1 MVYHYMYHLK
11 FIKEKFMVCVAR
23 GSCGSTVECVTPRL
37 THTHV
42 MYSLYWALT
51 GLG

>member
-37 THTHV
+37 THTHMSCIHFIGRSQV
-42 MYSLYWALT
+42 
-51 GLG
+51 